1 MTTTPLTHIPHDSGV
16 PASARDFSVEGRV
29 VIVTGAAQGI
39 GRELARQFAA
49 AGAVAVVADLAID
62 KAEAVVKEIHDA
74 GGTGLAVKVNVAD
87 EPSVTAMVNTVIQ
100 TWGRI
105 DVLINNASI
114 FATLE
119 KVPFDQIPLAQ
130 WENVLKVN
138 ITGTYLCARAVAA
151 HMRQAGFGR
160 IINVS
165 SDAVTRGT
173 VNYLHYVTSKSA
185 VIGMTN
191 SLARELGTLRHHRQ
205 LHPARQRRHRS
216 RTHRQPHRRGPR
228 TRRIPAVHP
237 PRHGPH
243 RPGRHHALPRHTGI
257 RLHHRPDHRLRRRLH
272 PQQLTQKHRQPQE
285 NPLMKQYPH
294 LYIDGQWTEPA
305 GSRVVELI
313 DPTRE
318 EPFAQI
324 TLGTA
329 ADVDRAVAAAQKAF
343 QTFSTTT
350 VEERIALID
359 RIIDAYESRIDEFSE
374 LIAREEGI
382 PVNNRAQVT
391 GPAEHMRVARDI
403 LREYPFETRIGGA
416 IVRREPIGVCALIS
430 PWNWPIQTGVIKLIY
445 ALAAGCTIVAKPS
458 INSAASGALLAQV
471 LHEAKVPAGVF
482 NLVNGTGREVGDAL
496 SRHPGVD
503 MISFTGSTG
512 AGQQVGAAAAET
524 VKRVSLELGGKSA
537 NIVLPDA
544 DLEKAARWNIQRAFF
559 NAGQSC
565 HAPTRML
572 VHESQIDQ
580 ITPFLADEAQ
590 RFRLGDPLDSHHDH
604 GPGRHRRPVQIHQGP
619 DPKRHQ

>member
-1 MTTTPLTHIPHDSGV
+1 
-16 PASARDFSVEGRV
+16 
-29 VIVTGAAQGI
+29 
-39 GRELARQFAA
+39 
-49 AGAVAVVADLAID
+49 
-62 KAEAVVKEIHDA
+62 
-74 GGTGLAVKVNVAD
+74 
-87 EPSVTAMVNTVIQ
+87 
-100 TWGRI
+100 
-105 DVLINNASI
+105 
-114 FATLE
+114 
-119 KVPFDQIPLAQ
+119 
-130 WENVLKVN
+130 
-138 ITGTYLCARAVAA
+138 
-151 HMRQAGFGR
+151 
-160 IINVS
+160 
-165 SDAVTRGT
+165 
-173 VNYLHYVTSKSA
+173 
-185 VIGMTN
+185 
-191 SLARELGTLRHHRQ
+191 
-205 LHPARQRRHRS
+205 
-216 RTHRQPHRRGPR
+216 
-228 TRRIPAVHP
+228 
-237 PRHGPH
+237 
-243 RPGRHHALPRHTGI
+243 
-257 RLHHRPDHRLRRRLH
+257 
-272 PQQLTQKHRQPQE
+272 
-285 NPLMKQYPH
+285 MKQYPH

-305 GSRVVELI
+305 SSRVVELI

-329 ADVDRAVAAAQKAF
+329 EDADRAVAAAQKAF

-350 VEERIALID
+350 VEERIALIN

-524 VKRVSLELGGKSA
+524 IKRVSLELGGKSA

-590 RFRLGDPLDSHHDH
+590 RFRLGDPLDATTTM
-604 GPGRHRRPVQIHQGP
+604 GPVVTAAQYKSIRDLIQSGINEGAQLVTGGLDRPEGLDQGYFVQPTVFTGVTPEMTIAREEIFGPVLAVIPYKDEEEALRIANDSPYGLGGYVFGEDRNNARRVANGLRAGRISYNGAATDSYTPMGGYKQSGIGRSMGRFGLEEYLEIKSVYGFEDQAQTLPTLFG
-619 DPKRHQ
+619 